1 MTNAEV
7 IATTLDELLDH
18 EVTLIIYGR
27 AALALGFDNVPE
39 AVGRSLDLDVILPFS
54 DAAKIEAD
62 DQFWSAQQQLNKS
75 LENHGLYLTHIF
87 QEDQVFLRPDW
98 EKYIRP
104 VLRPVTQRLKLFR
117 PDTVDLILTK
127 MMRGGDAQDLEDIQF
142 LVESEGLT
150 LEAMEPAFASVRIP
164 DVEELRETFQQALRH
179 VRNIITNLEIRKT
192 GKLEPRPSESSS
204 LDSLR

>member
-1 MTNAEV
+1 MTNAEI
-7 IATTLDELLDH
+7 IATTLDALLDH
-18 EVTLIIYGR
+18 EVTLVIYGR

-54 DAAKIEAD
+54 EAARIEAD
-62 DQFWSAQQQLNKS
+62 EQFWAAQHQLNKA
-75 LENHGLYLTHIF
+75 LENKGLYLTHIF

-98 EKYIRP
+98 QKHIKP
-104 VLRPVTQRLKLFR
+104 VLRPITHRLKLFR

-127 MMRGGDAQDLEDIQF
+127 MMRGDDAQDMEDIQF

-164 DVEELRETFQQALRH
+164 DVEELRETFQRALTH
-179 VRNIITNLEIRKT
+179 VRMIITDLETQKSGT
-192 GKLEPRPSESSS
+192 SAAGTKQPQ
-204 LDSLR
+204 